1 MSYPSNHPYG
11 PGPGPGLSGP
21 YYNSRS
27 DDISLKYFK
36 DSCEHVWM
44 RNFTA
49 CRMHMMEH
57 MNQELLK
64 IPPGDQLNEIK
75 RYVQKK
81 GSELMSLS
89 LSFDDVEHYANVIIH
104 QPDNVSVSSS
114 QKPQTYT
121 ATLSTI
127 HSLHNGQLKIPYI
140 SRIYQPIF
148 KEKILEICK
157 STEDDIIYV
166 KNNSDRLKT
175 EITALFE
182 IIKNTKEFI
191 TQEMID
197 SIIRS
202 FDE

>member
-1 MSYPSNHPYG
+1 MSYSSNHPYG
-11 PGPGPGLSGP
+11 PGL
-21 YYNSRS
+21 YYNNRS

-64 IPPGDQLNEIK
+64 IPPGDQLTEIK
-75 RYVQKK
+75 KYVQKK

-89 LSFDDVEHYANVIIH
+89 LSFDDVEHYASVIIQ
-104 QPDNVSVSSS
+104 QPDDVSISSSS
-114 QKPQTYT
+114 QKPYT

-140 SRIYQPIF
+140 SRVYQPIF

-166 KNNSDRLKT
+166 KNNSDRVKT

-191 TQEMID
+191 TQEMINN
-197 SIIRS
+197 IIQS